1 MNNSNITIIATIG
14 PASLKENIIEEMDR
28 WGTDIFRINLS
39 HTAIEDLDNVIG
51 KLRTWTK
58 KPICLDTEGAQIRTG
73 KYLNGQIVLQTN
85 SLIEI
90 VKYSEIESGTKLSI
104 YPIVPEEI
112 LKVGDVLRIDFHTV
126 IVQVIKVENNSVLGR
141 VIEGGI
147 VGSNK
152 GISID
157 RMPYLP
163 AFTDKDHA
171 ALEKGKELGLTHY
184 ALSFTYKKEDIIWV
198 REQFDYPVFIISK
211 KAITPFQI

>member
-1 MNNSNITIIATIG
+1 MNNSRITIIATIG
-14 PASLKENIIEEMDR
+14 PTSLKENIIEEMDR

-39 HTAIEDLDNVIG
+39 HTSIDDLESVIA
-51 KLRTWTK
+51 KLRSWTK

-73 KYLNGQIVLQTN
+73 KYLNGQINLETN

-90 VKYSEIESGTKLSI
+90 VKYSEIESGTRLSI
-104 YPIVPEEI
+104 YPILPQEI
-112 LKVGDVLRIDFHTV
+112 LKVGDLLRIDFHSV
-126 IVQVIKVENNSVLGR
+126 IVQVLKVEENSVIGR

-163 AFTDKDHA
+163 AFDSSA
-171 ALEKGKELGLTHY
+171 SL
-184 ALSFTYKKEDIIWV
+184 
-198 REQFDYPVFIISK
+198 
-211 KAITPFQI
+211 